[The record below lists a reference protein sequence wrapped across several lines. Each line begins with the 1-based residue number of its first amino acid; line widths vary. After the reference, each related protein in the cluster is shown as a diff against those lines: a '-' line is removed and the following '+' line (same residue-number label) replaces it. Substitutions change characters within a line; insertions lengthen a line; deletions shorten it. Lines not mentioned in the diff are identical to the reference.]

1 MSMEPPS
8 VPGRPRSGEPNE
20 HASGPVP
27 DQGIPGLR
35 RQATWIIDAV
45 LADTAPEQA
54 RARVLLRD
62 LLTAHPER
70 PEDALAEHLLARS
83 STMKLPVEAEIRLS
97 QAAAA
102 VPLQIEKILN
112 GRMLV
117 TAFQPIRELSTGTV
131 VGGQGFTRF
140 VSDGGDA
147 AGEWFTAAAAARLD
161 SELEFAALECALAA
175 ARYLPARLHVAL
187 KLSPATCLHPLL
199 PGLIEESM
207 PALNRVVLQLT
218 DALTPDQPAALA
230 SALAPL
236 RRRGVRLAVDHV
248 GSYRESITHIRQLG
262 PDIIKLDRDLV
273 AGIDTDSLRHA
284 FGGAMTGFAEQL
296 GALLIAEGIETSGE
310 LAAVAA
316 LGVTVGQ
323 GYFLGRPS
331 IRPQDWAGWN
341 EPGLGFG
348 PLAEADGANDGGQSV
363 R

>member
-1 MSMEPPS
+1 MSLEPPS
-8 VPGRPRSGEPNE
+8 VPGRPRRGEPNE
-20 HASGPVP
+20 HASGPAP
-27 DQGIPGLR
+27 DSGISGIR
-35 RQATWIIDAV
+35 RQAAWIIDAV
-45 LADTAPEQA
+45 LADTAPDQA
-54 RARVLLRD
+54 RARALLRE
-62 LLTAHPER
+62 LLAAHPSR
-70 PEDALAEHLLARS
+70 PEAALAEHLLARS
-83 STMKLPVEAEIRLS
+83 SRVVLPVATECSSTLPATE
-97 QAAAA
+97 

-131 VGGQGFTRF
+131 VGGQAFTRF
-140 VSDGGDA
+140 VSDGGDS

-175 ARYLPARLHVAL
+175 AQYLPVRLHVAL

-207 PALNRVVLQLT
+207 PDLNRVVLQLT
-218 DALTPDQPAALA
+218 DALTPDQPAALV

-248 GSYRESITHIRQLG
+248 GSYRESISHIRLLG

-273 AGIDTDSLRHA
+273 AGIDTDRLRHA

-316 LGVTVGQ
+316 LGVTVGE
-323 GYFLGRPS
+323 GYFLGRPT

-341 EPGLGFG
+341 DPSQGSR
-348 PLAEADGANDGGQSV
+348 PLAEADGANQP
-363 R
+363 